1 MYVYAYPQV
10 FINPEIEIIN
20 DEQHTHPEGCM
31 SVRGFS
37 ARVARY
43 DRVRVVG
50 VGMLGTPAEL
60 ELEGW
65 SARIAQHEMDHL
77 NGIVYVDR
85 MDVSS
90 FTCVTWKQINEAG
103 GRAVIPFDK

>member
-1 MYVYAYPQV
+1 MYAYQQV

-20 DEQHTHPEGCM
+20 DEQNTHPEGCM

-37 ARVARY
+37 ARVSRY

-50 VGMLGTPAEL
+50 VGMLGTPPEL
-60 ELEGW
+60 ELEGC
-65 SARIAQHEMDHL
+65 SARIAQHEIDHL
-77 NGIVYVDR
+77 NGIVYIDR

-90 FTCVTWKQINEAG
+90 FSCVTWKQINEAG